1 MIYMRN
7 LNFKR
12 RLADEAGFVL
22 PSAIIV
28 LFILTILTGAAIGVA
43 VQTSTSTTRDN
54 NVKAELAAAEAGLQV
69 ATYRMSQL
77 GPKETECITGAAN
90 AAPTSGVYCAGSSAE
105 PLGNGATFQ
114 YWTSKA
120 LTSGECAGKA
130 ITTESGITQRCII
143 SEGLVNSV
151 KPGVRLQTRVTAP
164 PGESLFSVHGVLGLS
179 EVKVT
184 GSVKVP
190 AVVASNEKIIGEG
203 SANFEKGFE
212 LCPPKGSFKPA
223 AGGERKK
230 SGVKIAGKNPEAD
243 PELEKTRKEGPPE
256 CLFAAKLPA
265 SHATE
270 ASNEDSRIG
279 TTDKLTGGKWSE
291 AKHELTLE
299 GISELTLAGSK
310 YYFCNF
316 KMPSG
321 GPKLKIAAGA
331 KVEIFIDSNE
341 DKESKCG
348 AETGHFEVG
357 GGSKVENETK
367 NPADLLIEIYG
378 KGIFSLANGSEKT
391 LEAAIYDPG
400 GEVEIVGGPKFKG
413 GIVGN
418 IVHLENG
425 SNFYEWNEEL
435 NSLANG
441 NPNAYSRKAWEQCTP
456 GSGAAEGC

>member
-1 MIYMRN
+1 
-7 LNFKR
+7 
-12 RLADEAGFVL
+12 
-22 PSAIIV
+22 
-28 LFILTILTGAAIGVA
+28 
-43 VQTSTSTTRDN
+43 
-54 NVKAELAAAEAGLQV
+54 
-69 ATYRMSQL
+69 
-77 GPKETECITGAAN
+77 
-90 AAPTSGVYCAGSSAE
+90 
-105 PLGNGATFQ
+105 
-114 YWTSKA
+114 
-120 LTSGECAGKA
+120 
-130 ITTESGITQRCII
+130 
-143 SEGLVNSV
+143 
-151 KPGVRLQTRVTAP
+151 
-164 PGESLFSVHGVLGLS
+164 
-179 EVKVT
+179 
-184 GSVKVP
+184 
-190 AVVASNEKIIGEG
+190 
-203 SANFEKGFE
+203 
-212 LCPPKGSFKPA
+212 
-223 AGGERKK
+223 
-230 SGVKIAGKNPEAD
+230 
-243 PELEKTRKEGPPE
+243 
-256 CLFAAKLPA
+256 
-265 SHATE
+265 
-270 ASNEDSRIG
+270 
-279 TTDKLTGGKWSE
+279 
-291 AKHELTLE
+291 
-299 GISELTLAGSK
+299 
-310 YYFCNF
+310 
-316 KMPSG
+316 MPSG